1 MTISGNSNGEL
12 EKKLWETAEK
22 LRGPVDPSE
31 YKDYTLGLLFL
42 KKMSEAF
49 EARREELEEKTR
61 DPDSAYYVE
70 DEEEREYIL
79 TDKDEYTR
87 ENVFYIPEEARWE
100 YLVNNATDPQIGQ
113 EIDEAMRAVEE
124 ENPRLKGMLPKGF
137 SRSTLPHD
145 SLEGL
150 INLFADLDPSD
161 IEDGDSQQKDED
173 ILSYVDEN
181 GNKREDND
189 IFGRV
194 YEFFIKKFAMEGGQ
208 KGGEFYTPKS
218 VVELLVEI
226 LEPYEGRIFDPFCGS
241 GGMFVQ
247 SHKFLQNHGGDTD
260 QISIYGQEIKESTWR
275 ICKMNLYLRGLD
287 GNIKLGDSIR
297 DDQHKGLGAD
307 YVLTNPPFN
316 MDEWGK
322 DSVADDDPR
331 FEFGMPPKSNANY
344 AFIQHILHH
353 LDENGIA
360 ATVMA
365 NGSLSIQG
373 VEGEVREKMIEKD
386 YLDAIITLPSNLFYT
401 TSIPVCIW
409 IISKGKQ
416 DDKYRDRKKET
427 LFIDGSDMYEEI
439 NSTLNKLTEDHIEKI
454 AETVRSY
461 RGEASA
467 GDYQDEKGFC
477 AIAEADEIAKNDW
490 VITPGRYVGIKENKI
505 DEEVFEKKMQQLTRQ
520 LENQFEESERLERKI
535 QENLGKI
542 DYEF

>member
-1 MTISGNSNGEL
+1 MAISGNSNGEL

-42 KKMSEAF
+42 KKMSGAF
-49 EARREELEEKTR
+49 EDRREELEEKTR
-61 DPDSAYYVE
+61 DLDSAYHVE

-161 IEDGDSQQKDED
+161 VEDGDSQQKDGD

-181 GNKREDND
+181 GDKREDND

-247 SHKFLQNHGGDTD
+247 SHKFLQSHGGDTD
-260 QISIYGQEIKESTWR
+260 QVSIYGQEVKESTWR

-297 DDQHKGLGAD
+297 DDQHKGLEAD
-307 YVLTNPPFN
+307 YVITNP
-316 MDEWGK
+316 
-322 DSVADDDPR
+322 
-331 FEFGMPPKSNANY
+331 
-344 AFIQHILHH
+344 
-353 LDENGIA
+353 
-360 ATVMA
+360 
-365 NGSLSIQG
+365 
-373 VEGEVREKMIEKD
+373 
-386 YLDAIITLPSNLFYT
+386 AI
-401 TSIPVCIW
+401 
-409 IISKGKQ
+409 
-416 DDKYRDRKKET
+416 
-427 LFIDGSDMYEEI
+427 
-439 NSTLNKLTEDHIEKI
+439 
-454 AETVRSY
+454 
-461 RGEASA
+461 
-467 GDYQDEKGFC
+467 
-477 AIAEADEIAKNDW
+477 
-490 VITPGRYVGIKENKI
+490 
-505 DEEVFEKKMQQLTRQ
+505 
-520 LENQFEESERLERKI
+520 
-535 QENLGKI
+535 
-542 DYEF
+542 

>member
-1 MTISGNSNGEL
+1 MAIAGDSNGEL

-42 KKMSEAF
+42 KKMSESF
-49 EARREELEEKTR
+49 EERRRELEEKTR
-61 DPDSAYYVE
+61 DPDSDYYVE

-113 EIDEAMRAVEE
+113 QIDEAMRAVEE

-161 IEDGDSQQKDED
+161 VAGEASQQKDED

-181 GNKREDND
+181 GDRREDND

-247 SHKFLQNHGGDTD
+247 SHKFLRNHGEDTD

-297 DDQHKGLGAD
+297 DDLHKGLEAD
-307 YVLTNPPFN
+307 YILTNPPFN
-316 MDEWGK
+316 MEDWGK
-322 DSVADDDPR
+322 NSIADDDPR
-331 FEFGMPPKSNANY
+331 FPYGLPPARNANFG
-344 AFIQHILHH
+344 FIQHMINH
-353 LDENGIA
+353 LDDNGMA
-360 ATVMA
+360 GTVMA

-373 VEGEVREKMIEKD
+373 TEGEIRQRILEDDLV
-386 YLDAIITLPSNLFYT
+386 DAVVALPGELFYT
-401 TSIPVCIW
+401 TSIPVSIW
-409 IISKGKQ
+409 IISKGKDSDQ
-416 DDKYRDRKKET
+416 YRDRSGET
-427 LFIDGSDMYEEI
+427 LFIDARDMYEEV
-439 NSTLNKLTEDHIEKI
+439 NRTLNRLTHEHIKKI
-454 AETVRSY
+454 SNTVRAY
-461 RGEASA
+461 RGE
-467 GDYQDEKGFC
+467 QDVGEYTEEKGYS
-477 AIAEADEIAKNDW
+477 AISTIDEIADNNW
-490 VITPGRYVGIKENKI
+490 VITPGRYVGVKEEDGDGVPFEVKMENLSAELRQQFQRSNELEEEI
-505 DEEVFEKKMQQLTRQ
+505 ERNLEEVGF
-520 LENQFEESERLERKI
+520 
-535 QENLGKI
+535 
-542 DYEF
+542 